1 MNHSEFLE
9 DTVAF
14 YSADTSRRA
23 VDDNS
28 ISCRYRTNDG
38 RKCAIG
44 RFISDE
50 NYDESI
56 EGCEITLLDNE
67 YLPDWMRK
75 LNKDFLTS
83 MQNFHD
89 GSIFWSKNGLS
100 LDGENKY
107 KRLKNWAKKLDKEHG
122 MC

>member
-23 VDDNS
+23 VGDNG
-28 ISCRYRTNDG
+28 INCRYRTSDG

-50 NYDESI
+50 NYDKSI
-56 EGCEITLLDNE
+56 EGCGVRVLDNG
-67 YLPDWMRK
+67 YLPVWMNK
-75 LNKDFLTS
+75 LDKDFIGLVQS
-83 MQNFHD
+83 LHD
-89 GSIFWSKNGLS
+89 SYSFWSKNGLNS
-100 LDGENKY
+100 FGKSEH
-107 KRLKNWAKKLDKEHG
+107 KRLKILAKKLDKEQG
-122 MC
+122 L